1 MQQICKFTEIMKG
14 ISILMLAALSLFGCK
29 SKPESS
35 WEQELLCRQKCD
47 FTATR
52 ADVEAYIRKYI
63 PEVSAGQIDAWTANR
78 RLESMLIDSQ
88 VMYFRNAA
96 ANLFRVDPECRAI
109 KAAKEGV
116 QESGY
121 EEDKSANI
129 AEVKA
134 AGSVLAA
141 PKRMKVRYTLSVKP
155 DIVPAGEIIR
165 CWLPFPRR
173 DVKRQ
178 TGVKFISSSP
188 GNPYFSKPESAHSTL
203 YLEQKAVAEEAAV
216 FVEEFEYVSMAE
228 RHEHLREQA
237 KAYDKESVLYK
248 EYTAERSP
256 HMLFTPR
263 IRALADSL
271 TKGIEN
277 PVEQARIMFYW
288 VDANLPWAS
297 SIEYSTIENLSD
309 YTLDIAYGDC
319 GRVTMLFLTMC
330 RYKGIPAHFQSGFM
344 THPHENNMHDWGEIY
359 FEGVGWVPVDQSF
372 GGDYYFGGIDSWR
385 MVVNN
390 DYGKA
395 LDPAKKFTRS
405 ETVDFQRGEV
415 EWRGGNLYFPAW
427 NWDIEIEYL

>member
-1 MQQICKFTEIMKG
+1 MRSVNRIFLTIFFA
-14 ISILMLAALSLFGCK
+14 ISLFGCK
-29 SKPESS
+29 SGTEHS
-35 WEQELLCRQKCD
+35 WEQELLYRRKCD

-63 PEVSAGQIDAWTANR
+63 PDVDSVQIDAWTANR
-78 RLESMLIDSQ
+78 RLESMLIDEN

-96 ANLFRVDPECRAI
+96 ANLFRVDSKCKAI
-109 KAAKEGV
+109 KEAKDGV
-116 QESGY
+116 QASGY
-121 EEDKSANI
+121 EEDKTANI

-134 AGSVLAA
+134 EGSVLAA

-155 DIVPAGEIIR
+155 DMVPAGETIR

-178 TGVKFISSSP
+178 TEVKFISSTPS
-188 GNPYFSKPESAHSTL
+188 NPYFSKQEFAHSTL
-203 YLEQKAVAEEAAV
+203 YLEQKAVAGCPTV
-216 FVEEFEYVSMAE
+216 FTEEFEFVSRAE
-228 RHEHLREQA
+228 RYEKLREQS
-237 KAYDKESVLYK
+237 KPYDKNSALYK

-256 HMLFTPR
+256 HMLFTPG
-263 IRALADSL
+263 ICALADSL
-271 TKGIEN
+271 TAGTDH
-277 PVEQARIMFYW
+277 PVEQAKIMFDW
-288 VDANLPWAS
+288 VDKNLPWAS

-309 YTLDIAYGDC
+309 YTLGIGYGDC

-344 THPHENNMHDWGEIY
+344 THPHENNLHDWGEIY

-372 GGDYYFGGIDSWR
+372 GGEYYFGGIDSWR
-385 MVVNN
+385 LVVNN
-390 DYGKA
+390 DYGRA

-415 EWRGGNLYFPAW
+415 EWKGGNLYFPAW
-427 NWDIEIEYL
+427 DWNLEIEYL